1 MKIVSM
7 FVSLFVALNVCA
19 AGHKE
24 LPAKGDLNLTV
35 FDKENIRF
43 VPDAYA
49 GYSAAGTD
57 GVIHLVNGR
66 IILKKIQVPDYQR
79 DVTVSLK
86 VTVASNG
93 DRWDKSGSVLLLPSN
108 SVCEF
113 ADVIDHREREKFPEN
128 RQFETGKYDWNCTG
142 KGLFAN
148 NRADA
153 LYDSFRG
160 RTFQR
165 GR

>member
-35 FDKENIRF
+35 FDKENIHF
-43 VPDAYA
+43 VPDTYA
-49 GYSAAGTD
+49 GYSTAGAD

-93 DRWDKSGSVLLLPSN
+93 DRWDKREEWSDCGS
-108 SVCEF
+108 
-113 ADVIDHREREKFPEN
+113 
-128 RQFETGKYDWNCTG
+128 
-142 KGLFAN
+142 
-148 NRADA
+148 
-153 LYDSFRG
+153 
-160 RTFQR
+160 
-165 GR
+165 